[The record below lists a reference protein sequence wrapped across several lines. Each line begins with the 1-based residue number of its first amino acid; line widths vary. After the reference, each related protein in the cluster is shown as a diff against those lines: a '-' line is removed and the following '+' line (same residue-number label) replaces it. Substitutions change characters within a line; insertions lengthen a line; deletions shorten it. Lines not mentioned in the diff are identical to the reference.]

1 VFGLAA
7 FKYDAGDPEA
17 ANDYCDQSI
26 DAFQKKVRNER
37 RDRRAARKQLAKI
50 LVMPSSGERQMMAG
64 AAH

>member
-26 DAFQKKVRNER
+26 KESESSRKVIEN
-37 RDRRAARKQLAKI
+37 
-50 LVMPSSGERQMMAG
+50 
-64 AAH
+64 